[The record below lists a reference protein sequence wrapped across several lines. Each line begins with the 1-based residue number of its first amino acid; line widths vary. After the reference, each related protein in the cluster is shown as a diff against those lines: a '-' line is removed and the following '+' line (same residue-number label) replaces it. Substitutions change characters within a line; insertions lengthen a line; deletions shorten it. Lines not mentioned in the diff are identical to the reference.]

1 VVGAG
6 AASSI
11 RVGRSV
17 QGLRGTSLH
26 AVQEFNGPDE
36 PGYKEGRTYGRFKGD
51 VMKSYIVLLS
61 LLLYCQTSI
70 RAEDEVSSFDERYA
84 MVFIERAVKR
94 TDLEAIVSEID
105 KSSKVKSIIYVNILD
120 RLNKRVSGVA
130 GYMVAVS
137 PENAVK
143 LYNMTME
150 SVRTHEA
157 EE

>member
-1 VVGAG
+1 
-6 AASSI
+6 
-11 RVGRSV
+11 
-17 QGLRGTSLH
+17 
-26 AVQEFNGPDE
+26 
-36 PGYKEGRTYGRFKGD
+36 
-51 VMKSYIVLLS
+51 M
-61 LLLYCQTSI
+61 
-70 RAEDEVSSFDERYA
+70 SSFDERYA